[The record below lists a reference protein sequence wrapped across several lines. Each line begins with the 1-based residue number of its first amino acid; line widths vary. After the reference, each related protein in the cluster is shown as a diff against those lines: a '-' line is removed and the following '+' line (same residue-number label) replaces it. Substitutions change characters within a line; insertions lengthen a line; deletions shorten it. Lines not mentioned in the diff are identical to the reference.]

1 MASPEDPFDD
11 ELDDDYVD
19 AYDPYLLSEEFSEYE
34 DDFDDEVEDFEDID
48 DSYVSFTSEDRYDER
63 PTGLSPARRW
73 LLIIVTLIIITALVA
88 TTILPGLLAA
98 RYNNA
103 RQMLPPPTVLPRV

>member
-1 MASPEDPFDD
+1 MASPEDPYDLLDPPDLFTDVPTNGTLVVRPARTARYRYLDPDD
-11 ELDDDYVD
+11 VD
-19 AYDPYLLSEEFSEYE
+19 YE
-34 DDFDDEVEDFEDID
+34 D
-48 DSYVSFTSEDRYDER
+48 R

-73 LLIIVTLIIITALVA
+73 MLIIVTLIVITALVA

-103 RQMLPPPTVLPRV
+103 RQMLPSPTVLPRI